1 MGLDRSA
8 QEDARSVTF
17 APGATLELSQGGG
30 NSGYGY
36 RILYAVTDRPQAPVT
51 LAVGSGEPL
60 DITQQLAVAAGKSWR
75 EMIITGACTTDLGP
89 TLTFASQGAFALSIG
104 TIVREEFADGTDCSF

>member
-1 MGLDRSA
+1 MMRLFLTCWLLLA
-8 QEDARSVTF
+8 ALC
-17 APGATLELSQGGG
+17 AA
-30 NSGYGY
+30 
-36 RILYAVTDRPQAPVT
+36 